1 MNYAKDLSCYSHWHF
16 GYDLSRC
23 AHPTQRGQ
31 LSLNPV
37 MPPPMA
43 RSNLRLWCPK
53 LFGYL
58 PPKYFQRNQ
67 RSVILFRLSSLSRL
81 PPWRFWSS
89 IIFLGCLLASSVT
102 EIETFF
108 RLSPKT
114 VRDDF
119 SVVGPIFTSVR
130 FRERFHFLFW
140 LLGGSKRSQAPEIV
154 KSSPSTLA
162 LGIKLKM
169 NILIIP
175 LADIFS
181 CEGTNWLH

>member
-1 MNYAKDLSCYSHWHF
+1 MMQTFRVKKWIIITVRQKVLRVEGTLGPIRTGSNLGLVDGLQAMNYAKDLSCYSHWHF

-67 RSVILFRLSSLSRL
+67 RSVILFRLSILSRL
-81 PPWRFWSS
+81 PPWRFWSF
-89 IIFLGCLLASSVT
+89 IIFLDAFLPHWSTKMKHFSAFT
-102 EIETFF
+102 E
-108 RLSPKT
+108 
-114 VRDDF
+114 
-119 SVVGPIFTSVR
+119 TS
-130 FRERFHFLFW
+130 
-140 LLGGSKRSQAPEIV
+140 
-154 KSSPSTLA
+154 
-162 LGIKLKM
+162 
-169 NILIIP
+169 
-175 LADIFS
+175 
-181 CEGTNWLH
+181 